1 MEREAGG
8 GGGGGWKVSSFLIP
22 ALTAGGGG
30 TGLALPCGPSTGTAI
45 MADEEA
51 G

>member
-1 MEREAGG
+1 MVRWAGG

-30 TGLALPCGPSTGTAI
+30 TGLALPWGLSTGIAI
-45 MADEEA
+45 ISDEDD
-51 G
+51 